1 MLVGESES
9 ILRELIFAG
18 ECCAEHG
25 GIVAVERDHDAVIE
39 IALYRMLV
47 EIRAKAGAEVA
58 GEADFHGNLAL
69 GQLFDQIWIV
79 EGGERVA
86 DAFGTKIER
95 SPYGF
100 RRAILAGVSGEAHAV
115 IGSPG
120 VGITKKLGR
129 SFQFV
134 AADADADNFAIMI
147 ANGQLEDL
155 LRRFRAELADGVEN
169 PDKRDAEVARAAG
182 AAAIEAFEDG
192 GKILFAPEADSNRN
206 VNLGVQNTLF
216 FEALHQTVGDDLV
229 IFRCADVLGDVLKGE
244 QEAREIVVEVQL
256 IDLDLINKVAMAPA
270 KFEKCGG
277 FDCAFEV
284 KMEFRLRQLAEEAA
298 GRPVES

>member
-1 MLVGESES
+1 MLVSESES

-25 GIVAVERDHDAVIE
+25 GVIAVERDHDAVIE
-39 IALYRMLV
+39 IALYWMLV
-47 EIRAKAGAEVA
+47 EIGAKAGAEVA

-69 GQLFDQIWIV
+69 GKLFDQIGIM
-79 EGGERVA
+79 ERGKRVA

-95 SPYGF
+95 SPHGF
-100 RRAILAGVSGEAHAV
+100 GRTILAGVSGEAHAV

-120 VGITKKLGR
+120 VGITKKFGR
-129 SFQFV
+129 RFQFV
-134 AADADADNFAIMI
+134 ATDADADNFAIVI
-147 ANGQLEDL
+147 ANGEFEDFL
-155 LRRFRAELADGVEN
+155 GSLRAELADSVEN

-182 AAAIEAFEDG
+182 AAAIEPFEDG
-192 GKILFAPEADSNRN
+192 RKILFAPEANANRN

-216 FEALHQTVGDDLV
+216 FEALHQTVGDQFV
-229 IFRCADVLGDVLKGE
+229 IFWRAKMLGDVLEGE
-244 QEAREIVVEVQL
+244 QEAREIVVEVEL

-277 FDCAFEV
+277 FDCPFEV
-284 KMEFRLRQLAEEAA
+284 QMEFRLRQLAEEAA